1 VIPTALLRETVSIE
15 PYGGESSVG
24 PVYEPAVTCPARV
37 ERTHRLVRLTADE
50 VQAAE
55 ATLYLRGDVS
65 IATGDRVTVGGRRYR
80 VLSVEALDGLLRNEG
95 LRATLGRY
103 ER

>member
-15 PYGGESSVG
+15 PYAGEMSVG
-24 PVYEPAVTCPARV
+24 PAYGDAVTCAARV
-37 ERTHRLVRLTADE
+37 ERMHRLVRLTADE

-65 IATGDRVTVGGRRYR
+65 ISTGDRVTVAGRKYR